1 MVMYLHHRIKRPAPS
16 GPASNI
22 MNFHSNIEKTYK
34 IRKKSQLEK
43 VHKKKVGNLLV
54 IQKNLKNPFI
64 KKKVGKKKLG
74 RLWRLCSGGSARR
87 LVLIF
92 EG

>member
-1 MVMYLHHRIKRPAPS
+1 MVMYLHHRIKRPAPR

-43 VHKKKVGNLLV
+43 VHKKKSRPFVGHTKKSEKSV
-54 IQKNLKNPFI
+54 H
-64 KKKVGKKKLG
+64 KKKVRKSRQKKIEPTL
-74 RLWRLCSGGSARR
+74 A
-87 LVLIF
+87 VV
-92 EG
+92 